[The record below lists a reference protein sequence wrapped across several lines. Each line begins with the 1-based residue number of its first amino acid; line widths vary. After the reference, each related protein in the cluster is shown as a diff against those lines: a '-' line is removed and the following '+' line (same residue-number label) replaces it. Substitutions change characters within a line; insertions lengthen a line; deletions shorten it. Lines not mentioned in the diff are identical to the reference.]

1 MAEFNSKKGFVF
13 VSKIKNLYF
22 VPNDIS
28 REIDSMLICSGKNP
42 NKYIKIVKKENTL
55 NAGII
60 NSPIKKVIFITQEWA
75 NMLQN
80 NPNNNLVWNAFSGT
94 IYHELGHQKDY
105 MPNGLLRKML
115 ITICNFFGIC
125 LRNYHSNQLQFL
137 YWVWEAHADF
147 YSCEHAFKGDRC
159 MSRKTMLFKLDERK
173 KRLKSIEDTYD
184 HPSWMRRIS
193 YIEKFNFDEQ
203 LITKIAMDASYPVS
217 CVEVQNIIL
226 HYETYFD

>member
-28 REIDSMLICSGKNP
+28 REIDSMLIGSGKNP

-60 NSPIKKVIFITQEWA
+60 NSPIKKVIFITQEWV

-125 LRNYHSNQLQFL
+125 LRNYHFNQLQFL

-147 YSCEHAFKGDRC
+147 YSCEHAFKG
-159 MSRKTMLFKLDERK
+159 K
-173 KRLKSIEDTYD
+173 
-184 HPSWMRRIS
+184 
-193 YIEKFNFDEQ
+193 
-203 LITKIAMDASYPVS
+203 V
-217 CVEVQNIIL
+217 
-226 HYETYFD
+226 

>member
-60 NSPIKKVIFITQEWA
+60 NSPIKKVIFITQEWV

-94 IYHELGHQKDY
+94 IYHELGSYFSEYEDK
-105 MPNGLLRKML
+105 LRL
-115 ITICNFFGIC
+115 VNNNTIVLNVNDLKTEKEVLQWYIDMNAGGTP
-125 LRNYHSNQLQFL
+125 HSSEEIQR
-137 YWVWEAHADF
+137 VKE
-147 YSCEHAFKGDRC
+147 
-159 MSRKTMLFKLDERK
+159 M
-173 KRLKSIEDTYD
+173 
-184 HPSWMRRIS
+184 
-193 YIEKFNFDEQ
+193 IEK
-203 LITKIAMDASYPVS
+203 LG
-217 CVEVQNIIL
+217 
-226 HYETYFD
+226 

>member
-42 NKYIKIVKKENTL
+42 NKYIK
-55 NAGII
+55 
-60 NSPIKKVIFITQEWA
+60 
-75 NMLQN
+75 
-80 NPNNNLVWNAFSGT
+80 
-94 IYHELGHQKDY
+94 
-105 MPNGLLRKML
+105 
-115 ITICNFFGIC
+115 
-125 LRNYHSNQLQFL
+125 
-137 YWVWEAHADF
+137 
-147 YSCEHAFKGDRC
+147 
-159 MSRKTMLFKLDERK
+159 
-173 KRLKSIEDTYD
+173 
-184 HPSWMRRIS
+184 RRIS

-203 LITKIAMDASYPVS
+203 LITKIAMDVSYPVS

>member
-60 NSPIKKVIFITQEWA
+60 NSPIKKVIFITQEWV

-94 IYHELGHQKDY
+94 I
-105 MPNGLLRKML
+105 
-115 ITICNFFGIC
+115 C
-125 LRNYHSNQLQFL
+125 
-137 YWVWEAHADF
+137 
-147 YSCEHAFKGDRC
+147 
-159 MSRKTMLFKLDERK
+159 
-173 KRLKSIEDTYD
+173 
-184 HPSWMRRIS
+184 
-193 YIEKFNFDEQ
+193 
-203 LITKIAMDASYPVS
+203 DASPNDRS
-217 CVEVQNIIL
+217 RTGLPNL
-226 HYETYFD
+226 